1 MTKTFVTFIIPT
13 IGRSSLSTTLESLL
27 RQTLPHEWRAVLVF
41 DGVAPTVEEDFDPRI
56 KVLTCEKMGLEDVID
71 GKVEE
76 GDDETTYVRHSCAGL
91 VRNHALEYLSSNDSE
106 WFAFLD
112 DDDSVSEHYVDRLKE
127 ESTSFPDVDV
137 IVFRMLEDGRRFLP
151 GNGQSNFETGRV
163 GISFAIKNTVQTRF
177 VSSTTEDYDF
187 LRRSIEDGYKVMCS
201 PYLTYFVRSF
211 YPVTQALPFGN
222 RFFG

>member
-1 MTKTFVTFIIPT
+1 MTFVTFIIPT
-13 IGRSSLSTTLESLL
+13 IGRPSLSTTLESLL
-27 RQTLPHEWRAVLVF
+27 RQTLPHEWRDVLVF

-56 KVLTCEKMGLEDVID
+56 KVLTCDKMGVEVENDD
-71 GKVEE
+71 CKVE
-76 GDDETTYVRHSCAGL
+76 DDDTKCISHSCAGL
-91 VRNHALEYLSSNDSE
+91 VRNYGLEYIPNDDSE

-112 DDDSVSEHYVDRLKE
+112 DDDSISEHYVDRLKE

-151 GNGQSNFETGRV
+151 GNGQSKFETGRV
-163 GISFAIKNTVQTRF
+163 GISFAIKNTVETRF

-187 LRRSIEDGYKVMCS
+187 LRRTIEAGYKVMCS

-222 RFFG
+222 RFFA